1 MTGGRKSELTAKTDD
16 YSTVGEIGVKMTST
30 IRNHWRTMNWTFGK
44 VIMKSQW
51 SYACPW

>member
-30 IRNHWRTMNWTFGK
+30 IRTLENHELTPVR
-44 VIMKSQW
+44 
-51 SYACPW
+51 Y